1 MLFKKIAVLDTGYDS
16 YSYEEKLLS
25 GAGYN
30 LEIFPGGRNDRHG
43 KMKFSKDAVGLFVRW
58 TQINDEFLQRVISYQ
73 FIAILQMKQPV
84 LSIKIISG

>member
-1 MLFKKIAVLDTGYDS
+1 MRFKKIAVLDTGYDS

-58 TQINDEFLQRVISYQ
+58 TQINDEFLQATPHI
-73 FIAILQMKQPV
+73 KQPV